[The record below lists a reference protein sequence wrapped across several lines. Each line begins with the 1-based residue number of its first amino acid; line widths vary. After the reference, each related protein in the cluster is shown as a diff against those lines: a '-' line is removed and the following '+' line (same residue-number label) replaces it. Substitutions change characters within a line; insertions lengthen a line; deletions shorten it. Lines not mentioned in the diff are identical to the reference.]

1 MKQKK
6 SRWLTSSTA
15 LGFLIPFCGMLLVML
30 ICGYKPFGAKAM
42 LYSDCYHQY
51 YPFFAAFRRALL
63 SGDSLLYNWDIGMG
77 VDYLG
82 MIAYYLASPLNL
94 LGVLVPES
102 QLLNFFCL
110 LMPVKLGLA
119 GMFFTMFLKGA
130 FGRDDVSV
138 SIFGAFYALCAWA
151 LGYQWNVMWLDTF
164 ALLPLVMLGMVS
176 LLRDRKFVLYTVAL
190 FLSVFSNYYIGFFTC
205 IFVLLTFFC
214 YEICRFRGWKRFFA
228 DLMLMGV
235 FSLIAIGMTA
245 VLTLTALSALQ
256 MTQSSVNKFPTGFRL
271 NIASSHDLKGLLDG
285 MRQVAGNM
293 GGGLEP
299 SFKEGLPN
307 LYCGVGSI
315 LLGILFLMSG
325 EVKLR
330 DKLCSL
336 FLLIF
341 FMLSFLIRQLDYIWH
356 GFHFPNMIPYR
367 FSFLYSFVLLCM
379 AYRAWMLRS
388 RFDRLQVFAAALLT
402 GAILC
407 CSDSLLDTQ
416 SATFFGR
423 NVEVPVYIIYNVSFL
438 LVFTVILMICVKKPK
453 RKDDDEDHY
462 LLLRRKLRRTRK
474 LCRSAFLMVLALELT
489 ATLTAFGCYFPG
501 TQVSNYPK
509 GTDETASMIR
519 YMHQREE
526 DTLFYR
532 AEVTHTQTLNDGALN
547 DYSGITAFTSSA
559 NVHITQFMK
568 ALGYGAKNTYNRYAY
583 EESSPVAELFLGLK
597 YLLDRDGK
605 DKSSSV
611 YQQVHHFG
619 QVYLYENTAYLP
631 LGFLAELELGEL
643 DFLSGDDSFGF
654 QNALFRAATNIPG
667 DVWYVLPRDQVEILG
682 SGVDIGDNG
691 AGGYCTYSN
700 PTSGANVI
708 YSAVADRDGF
718 ACVRLDLPKRND
730 FYVSINGV
738 EQYRETISLPQMIA
752 VGQVHE
758 GDIID
763 IRIVCGNENG
773 SADVDLAIMDDEL
786 FHLGHA
792 MLEQSVLELTSFS
805 GLRVTGTIDCNR
817 EGLLYTSIPQNG
829 NWAAYVDGQE
839 AQITLVG
846 DCMIGLHLE
855 KGSHTIEFIYRNRA
869 FAVGAAVSAGSLAV
883 LITLILI
890 YYRPK
895 KEDPL
900 PETPEEAPE
909 AVLPPAAE
917 ETPAPPAEDA
927 REDIP
932 EQTDSQIP
940 DQQI

>member
-6 SRWLTSSTA
+6 SRWLTSTA
-15 LGFLIPFCGMLLVML
+15 VLGFLIPFGGMLLVML

-42 LYSDCYHQY
+42 LYSDNYHQY
-51 YPFFAAFRRALL
+51 YPFFVAFRRALL

-82 MIAYYLASPLNL
+82 MIAYYLGSPLNL
-94 LGVLVPES
+94 LSVLVPES

-110 LMPVKLGLA
+110 LMPIKLGLA
-119 GMFFTMFLKGA
+119 GMFFTMFLKGV

-138 SIFGAFYALCAWA
+138 SLFGAFYALCAWA
-151 LGYQWNVMWLDTF
+151 LGYQWNIMWLDTF

-176 LLRDRKFVLYTVAL
+176 LLRDRKFILYTLAL

-214 YEICRFRGWKRFFA
+214 YEICQFKGWKRFFA

-271 NIASSHDLKGLLDG
+271 NIASSHDLLGLLDG

-315 LLGILFLMSG
+315 LLGLLFLMSD

-388 RFDRLQVFAAALLT
+388 RFDRLQIFAAALLT
-402 GAILC
+402 GAILS

-416 SATFFGR
+416 SATLFGM

-438 LVFTVILMICVKKPK
+438 LIFTVILMICVKKP
-453 RKDDDEDHY
+453 RKIEDDDEENY

-474 LCRSAFLMVLALELT
+474 RCRSAFLIVLALELT

-509 GTDETASMIR
+509 GTDEAASMIR
-519 YMHQREE
+519 YMHEREE

-547 DYSGITAFTSSA
+547 DYSGITTFTSSA
-559 NVHITQFMK
+559 NVHITEFMK

-619 QVYLYENTAYLP
+619 QVYLYENTVYLP
-631 LGFLAELELGEL
+631 LGFLAELELADV
-643 DFLSGDDSFGF
+643 DFLSGDNSFGF
-654 QNALFRAATNIPG
+654 QNSLFRATTNIPA
-667 DVWYVLPRDQVEILG
+667 DVWYLLPRDQVEIIG
-682 SGVDIGDNG
+682 NGVDISDNG
-691 AGGYCTYSN
+691 TSGYCTYSN
-700 PTSGANVI
+700 PVSGANVI
-708 YSAVADRDGF
+708 YSTVADRDGF

-752 VGQVHE
+752 VGQVHA

-763 IRIVCGNENG
+763 IRIVCGSENG
-773 SADVDLAIMDDEL
+773 SATVDLAIMDDEL

-805 GLRVTGTIDCNR
+805 NLRVTGTIDCNR

-829 NWAAYVDGQE
+829 NWVAFVDGQE
-839 AQITLVG
+839 AEITLVG
-846 DCMIGLHLE
+846 DCMIGLHLQ
-855 KGSHTIEFIYRNRA
+855 KGIHTIEFIYRNSA

-890 YYRPK
+890 YYRPDK
-895 KEDPL
+895 KRQL
-900 PETPEEAPE
+900 PEGTE
-909 AVLPPAAE
+909 
-917 ETPAPPAEDA
+917 
-927 REDIP
+927 
-932 EQTDSQIP
+932 
-940 DQQI
+940 